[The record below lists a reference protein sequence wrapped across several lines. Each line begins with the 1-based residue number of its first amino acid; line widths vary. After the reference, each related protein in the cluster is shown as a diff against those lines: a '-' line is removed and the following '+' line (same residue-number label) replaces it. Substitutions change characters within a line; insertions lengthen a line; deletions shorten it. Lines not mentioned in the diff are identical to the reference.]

1 MWGRGLLCRLII
13 EILVIIVMIVIIVV
27 IILVI
32 LFEPHNMPWLQLT
45 GIATVGAIDGRFT

>member
-1 MWGRGLLCRLII
+1 MGRGLLCRLII
-13 EILVIIVMIVIIVV
+13 VIIVIIVIV
-27 IILVI
+27 IIILVI